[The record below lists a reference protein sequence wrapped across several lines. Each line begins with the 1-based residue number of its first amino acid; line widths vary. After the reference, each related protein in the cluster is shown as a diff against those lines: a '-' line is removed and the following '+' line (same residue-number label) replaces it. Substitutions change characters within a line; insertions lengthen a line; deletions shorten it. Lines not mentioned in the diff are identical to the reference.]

1 MLVPVLIASLILA
14 AVFLIALRSAYDVR
28 VMRDT
33 LTSPLVPPAF
43 DGTRIVFVA
52 DVHAGR
58 FLGSSRVS
66 SLVELVQS
74 EGPSLIILGGDY
86 VGGRTNGARHF
97 YPEVSRLDAPLG
109 VVAVLGNH
117 DSWEGDHDERH
128 ELAAAGITVLE
139 NEAMRIASGD
149 AGSPA
154 LVVAG
159 LADEWTGTPDVDAV
173 KDSVGTKDY
182 GILVAH
188 NPDSLGPALH
198 DDSLWSLALAGH
210 THGGQFRGIY
220 ELLPHKPMNADSRY
234 LSGWTHEA
242 GTEVLVSN
250 GVGVVTLPLRMFAPA
265 QIHVITLRHDPA
277 GEVAS
282 GSGYPSVLAV
292 R

>member
-1 MLVPVLIASLILA
+1 VLVPILITLLILA
-14 AVFLIALRSAYDVR
+14 AVLLVALRSAYDVR

-43 DGTRIVFVA
+43 DGATIVFLA

-58 FLGSSRVS
+58 FLGRSRVS
-66 SLVELVQS
+66 SLVDLVQS
-74 EGPSLIILGGDY
+74 EDPSLIILGGDY

-139 NEAMRIASGD
+139 NEAIRVAPEDPGSG
-149 AGSPA
+149 A

-173 KDSVGTKDY
+173 RDSVGPQDY

-198 DDSLWSLALAGH
+198 DESLWSLALAGH

-220 ELLPHKPMNADSRY
+220 ELLPHKPMEADARY

-265 QIHVITLRHDPA
+265 QIHVITLCHDPA
-277 GEVAS
+277 G
-282 GSGYPSVLAV
+282 AV
-292 R
+292 VSDSE